1 MTRISPLELLHHPT
15 AVSLELLEQAAEEL
29 NGSRAY
35 QYTQPAKPRNSSNL
49 PLWRLNRIRG
59 KRGLQRLTELPEQ
72 LQERKDPR
80 QVVEEMLG
88 LLGIEA

>member
-1 MTRISPLELLHHPT
+1 MSRIAPLEQLKHPT
-15 AVSLELLEQAAEEL
+15 AVSIALLEQAAEQL
-29 NGSRAY
+29 NGSQAHLR
-35 QYTQPAKPRNSSNL
+35 TVPAKPRSSSNL

-72 LQERKDPR
+72 LQEKPDPR
-80 QVVEEMLG
+80 QVVEQMLE